1 LKQVIVQRDA
11 IRIEHVKLLI
21 RGEAKQCQPLESCL
35 DDVLPLHEG
44 VALLA
49 DNQFVTIGSK
59 TVGGEA

>member
-1 LKQVIVQRDA
+1 
-11 IRIEHVKLLI
+11 
-21 RGEAKQCQPLESCL
+21 L